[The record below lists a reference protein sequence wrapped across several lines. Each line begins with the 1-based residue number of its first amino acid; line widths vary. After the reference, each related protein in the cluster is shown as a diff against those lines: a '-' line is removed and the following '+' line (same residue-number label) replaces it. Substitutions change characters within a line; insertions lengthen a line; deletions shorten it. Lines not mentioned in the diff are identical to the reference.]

1 MRMSI
6 NCLQRKTLYKSMT
19 ATSTNIQHHQDQEVL
34 FLLDTMSVLDT
45 NALQSLLNKLQS
57 SSLEFNQQFEDDTN
71 EEATADVRH
80 CYALFMELG
89 DYLNNKMNMEI
100 SKIKKKE
107 NESQNL
113 LLPSTKKIYKSPDL
127 TDKLENVS
135 ENCSKC
141 NTNRQEHVDI
151 KQNIGSKPQDTSI
164 NFHNQNNSQ
173 GISYPC
179 KMCKFVSPNYIV
191 LRGHMKLEH
200 DKEEKK
206 ICIKCGFETADLK
219 VFKKHL
225 NIVHAKKIKI
235 TQYRKI

>member
-1 MRMSI
+1 MGNDSYI
-6 NCLQRKTLYKSMT
+6 NKQ
-19 ATSTNIQHHQDQEVL
+19 STTPRPRSAIKL
-34 FLLDTMSVLDT
+34 LLDTMAVLDSI
-45 NALQSLLNKLQS
+45 ALQSLLNKLKS

-89 DYLNNKMNMEI
+89 DYLNKKINMEI
-100 SKIKKKE
+100 YKSKKIE
-107 NESQNL
+107 DESQNL
-113 LLPSTKKIYKSPDL
+113 LLPSTKKMYSSPSL
-127 TDKLENVS
+127 ADKLDNVS
-135 ENCSKC
+135 ENCPKC
-141 NTNRQEHVDI
+141 NTNRQEHLDI
-151 KQNIGSKPQDTSI
+151 KQNIGKGSQPQDTSI
-164 NFHNQNNSQ
+164 NLNNQNNNQ

-179 KMCKFVSPNYIV
+179 KICKFVSPNYIV

-235 TQYRKI
+235 TQY

>member
-1 MRMSI
+1 M
-6 NCLQRKTLYKSMT
+6 
-19 ATSTNIQHHQDQEVL
+19 A
-34 FLLDTMSVLDT
+34 VLDSI
-45 NALQSLLNKLQS
+45 ALQSLLNKLQS

-80 CYALFMELG
+80 CYTLFMELG
-89 DYLNNKMNMEI
+89 DYLNKKINMEI
-100 SKIKKKE
+100 YKSKKKE
-107 NESQNL
+107 DESQNL
-113 LLPSTKKIYKSPDL
+113 LLPSTKKMYSSPSL
-127 TDKLENVS
+127 ADKLDNVS
-135 ENCSKC
+135 EKCPKC
-141 NTNRQEHVDI
+141 NTNRQEDLDN
-151 KQNIGSKPQDTSI
+151 KQNIGKGSQPQDTSI
-164 NFHNQNNSQ
+164 NLHNQNNNQ

-179 KMCKFVSPNYIV
+179 KICKFVSPNYIV

>member
-1 MRMSI
+1 M
-6 NCLQRKTLYKSMT
+6 
-19 ATSTNIQHHQDQEVL
+19 V
-34 FLLDTMSVLDT
+34 VLDT

-71 EEATADVRH
+71 QEATADVRH

-107 NESQNL
+107 NETQNL
-113 LLPSTKKIYKSPDL
+113 LLPSAKKKSL
-127 TDKLENVS
+127 TDKSDIVS

-141 NTNRQEHVDI
+141 NKNRQEYLDI
-151 KQNIGSKPQDTSI
+151 KQNIGKGSKPQDTSI
-164 NFHNQNNSQ
+164 NLQNQNNNQ
-173 GISYPC
+173 GITYPC